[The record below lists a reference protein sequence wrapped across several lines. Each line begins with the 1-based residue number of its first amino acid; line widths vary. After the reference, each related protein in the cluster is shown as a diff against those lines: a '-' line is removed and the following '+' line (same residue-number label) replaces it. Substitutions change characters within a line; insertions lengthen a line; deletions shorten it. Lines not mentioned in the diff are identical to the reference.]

1 MKFNY
6 ASLNNE
12 EYEMY
17 SLVPKIT
24 EHMENEC
31 QIEGDV
37 FCSTYNEC
45 MPESMSINEC
55 HDEPQRFKN
64 HLKNIFGLDEVTLD
78 NDSYD
83 ILKSEFK
90 NLEKVKISA
99 SSGRKLY
106 Y

>member
-31 QIEGDV
+31 PLNMK

-45 MPESMSINEC
+45 I
-55 HDEPQRFKN
+55 QR
-64 HLKNIFGLDEVTLD
+64 
-78 NDSYD
+78 
-83 ILKSEFK
+83 
-90 NLEKVKISA
+90 A
-99 SSGRKLY
+99 C
-106 Y
+106 

>member
-24 EHMENEC
+24 EHYENEC
-31 QIEGDV
+31 QIPGYVICGD
-37 FCSTYNEC
+37 YGC
-45 MPESMSINEC
+45 MPIDEC

-64 HLKNIFGLDEVTLD
+64 HLKDIFDFLH
-78 NDSYD
+78 
-83 ILKSEFK
+83 
-90 NLEKVKISA
+90 
-99 SSGRKLY
+99 
-106 Y
+106 